1 MVEPTPEDSDET
13 DNSDS
18 GNHDENPRSES
29 GEGRG
34 RRAPWTKVALTVG
47 GLLLVVGG
55 IWMVNLFT
63 MQRPAVRGLPDHP
76 LTPAAIADGAI
87 RVETDSP
94 SDVTADVDGKSVTV
108 LVRDGA
114 AVLRPGELPE
124 GSHRLRVEVPSGAL
138 PWTRTLRENFEVD
151 ATAPEILLPETVS
164 SESFSDPVTVTGK
177 ANGASRVTVAGKQ
190 VSLDDS
196 GKFSRELDEAASIV
210 TVKAT
215 DRAGN
220 TSSTEVGIEVDH
232 PGMRAVHMTGLA
244 WSSDQLREPVLRMA
258 REGLIDTVE
267 LDIKDESGEIQ
278 YDSAVPL
285 AERIGA
291 DKGYFD
297 ARKAID
303 RLHGMGVRVVG
314 RLVAFKDPV
323 LAESAWKSGNRDRVV
338 RTAAGGPYNGG
349 YGDYSFTNFANPAV
363 RDYNIDIAVEAARL
377 GFDDILYDY
386 VRRPDGERAGMRF
399 AGLEKTPSESIAGF
413 LRKSRERLREHDAY
427 LGASVFGITVTR
439 PESVGQNIPKI
450 AEHVDYVSPMIYPSH
465 WGPGE
470 YGVADPNN
478 EPYKIVD
485 RSLRDWLGTTDG
497 TGSQVIP
504 WLQDFSLGV
513 HYGPGK
519 VSAQIDASKNNG
531 IDSFLLW
538 SPTCDYTAAAL
549 SAAP

>member
-1 MVEPTPEDSDET
+1 MVDPTPEDSEET
-13 DNSDS
+13 ENSDA
-18 GNHDENPRSES
+18 GNHDEDPRSDS
-29 GEGRG
+29 AKGRG
-34 RRAPWTKVALTVG
+34 RRASWMKIALSVG

-55 IWMVNLFT
+55 IWMANLLT
-63 MQRPAVRGLPDHP
+63 MQRPEVRGLPDHP
-76 LTPAAIADGAI
+76 LTPAAVADGAI
-87 RVETDSP
+87 RVETESP
-94 SDVTADVDGKSVTV
+94 DEIKADVDGKSVSV
-108 LVRDGA
+108 RARDGA
-114 AVLRPGELPE
+114 AVLRPGELTE
-124 GSHRLRVEVPSGAL
+124 GPHRLRVEVPSGAL
-138 PWTRTLRENFEVD
+138 PWSRTLRENFEVD
-151 ATAPEILLPETVS
+151 ATPPEILVPEKFS
-164 SESFSDPVTVTGK
+164 SESFSDPVAVSGK
-177 ANGASRVTVAGKQ
+177 AIDASRVTVAGER
-190 VSLDDS
+190 VSLDGS
-196 GKFSRELDEAASIV
+196 GKFSRELGDAASSV

-220 TSSTEVGIEVDH
+220 TSSTEVRIEVDH

-258 REGLIDTVE
+258 RQGLIDTVE

-278 YDSAVPL
+278 YDSEVPL

-297 ARKAID
+297 AREAID

-386 VRRPDGERAGMRF
+386 VRRPDGDRGGMRF

-413 LRKSRERLREHDAY
+413 LRESRQRLREHDAY

-470 YGVADPNN
+470 YDVADPNN
-478 EPYKIVD
+478 EPYKIVN
-485 RSLRDWLGTTDG
+485 RSLRDWLGTTEG

-519 VSAQIDASKNNG
+519 VSAQIDATKNND

-549 SAAP
+549 SAGP